1 MIPGTVNT
9 LALGHYRIRDRQ
21 YPSNEYL
28 DNINLIKDKFFDM
41 DSLKADIIVD
51 RSAPTV
57 YEPKES
63 QTYNVKVNIVEKKKK
78 RVTMKEFDQM
88 IENAERIHK
97 ESFDEELIGFREIML
112 ESYEINEDKPVEKP
126 QDDIL
131 KDHFDFLNELM
142 NL

>member
-1 MIPGTVNT
+1 
-9 LALGHYRIRDRQ
+9 
-21 YPSNEYL
+21 
-28 DNINLIKDKFFDM
+28 M

-112 ESYEINEDKPVEKP
+112 ESYEINEVKPVEKP
-126 QDDIL
+126 QDDIKRSL
-131 KDHFDFLNELM
+131 
-142 NL
+142 